1 MIWYVHPET
10 PQKRRVEQILKG
22 LAEGKVC
29 IVPTDTVYA
38 FVCRLDAPRAIN
50 QIYKLK
56 DLPDSRPLS
65 LLCRDLTM
73 ASYYARG
80 IPNAIFRFMKAHT
93 PGPYTFIL
101 NANGHVDRRGTGKKR
116 EVGVR
121 LVKHSLHSALME
133 QLDVPLV
140 SSSIT
145 TQDEYTTDPEDLE
158 NLYGRQLFAVVDGGV
173 RYHEYSTILDC
184 TGDMVRVVRQGCGL
198 LEGYGLDHLLE
209 YPVGTDE

>member
-80 IPNAIFRFMKAHT
+80 IPVNDPGHIPQANHT
-93 PGPYTFIL
+93 PDVQLEPC
-101 NANGHVDRRGTGKKR
+101 
-116 EVGVR
+116 R
-121 LVKHSLHSALME
+121 LC
-133 QLDVPLV
+133 
-140 SSSIT
+140 
-145 TQDEYTTDPEDLE
+145 
-158 NLYGRQLFAVVDGGV
+158 N
-173 RYHEYSTILDC
+173 
-184 TGDMVRVVRQGCGL
+184 QG
-198 LEGYGLDHLLE
+198 
-209 YPVGTDE
+209 